1 MNVIKLKE
9 TWDWATDSAFKR
21 SFIILGLFLL
31 TFFSA
36 FFWPL
41 PDQVHVIP
49 VVDGVIG
56 DFEYPVF
63 HRIGDMGLY
72 VDNDLEFGYFA
83 LNSPGSG
90 WVALGF
96 SPTDFHMGA
105 NFLFFSVVD
114 GETVVSDEYG
124 VSQFVHESDLVLG
137 GSLDIVDYAGV
148 EDQGTVVEFM
158 FRLNSGDDYDTV
170 LEIGKSISVIVAYNE
185 IEDSFDSKHS
195 KWYKHTISIL
205 RD

>member
-1 MNVIKLKE
+1 M
-9 TWDWATDSAFKR
+9 
-21 SFIILGLFLL
+21 
-31 TFFSA
+31 
-36 FFWPL
+36 
-41 PDQVHVIP
+41 
-49 VVDGVIG
+49 
-56 DFEYPVF
+56 
-63 HRIGDMGLY
+63 
-72 VDNDLEFGYFA
+72 
-83 LNSPGSG
+83 
-90 WVALGF
+90 
-96 SPTDFHMGA
+96 A

-137 GSLDIVDYAGV
+137 GFLDIVDYAGV

-170 LEIGKSISVIVAYNE
+170 LEIGKSYSIIVAYNE
-185 IEDSFDSKHS
+185 NEDSFDSKHS

>member
-1 MNVIKLKE
+1 MKE

-63 HRIGDMGLY
+63 HRIGDM
-72 VDNDLEFGYFA
+72 
-83 LNSPGSG
+83 
-90 WVALGF
+90 
-96 SPTDFHMGA
+96 
-105 NFLFFSVVD
+105 
-114 GETVVSDEYG
+114 
-124 VSQFVHESDLVLG
+124 
-137 GSLDIVDYAGV
+137 
-148 EDQGTVVEFM
+148 
-158 FRLNSGDDYDTV
+158 
-170 LEIGKSISVIVAYNE
+170 
-185 IEDSFDSKHS
+185 
-195 KWYKHTISIL
+195 
-205 RD
+205 

>member
-1 MNVIKLKE
+1 MKVLKLKE
-9 TWDWATDSAFKR
+9 TWDWATDSAYKR

-158 FRLNSGDDYDTV
+158 FRLNSGDNFDTV

-185 IEDSFDSKHS
+185 IEDNFQTKHS